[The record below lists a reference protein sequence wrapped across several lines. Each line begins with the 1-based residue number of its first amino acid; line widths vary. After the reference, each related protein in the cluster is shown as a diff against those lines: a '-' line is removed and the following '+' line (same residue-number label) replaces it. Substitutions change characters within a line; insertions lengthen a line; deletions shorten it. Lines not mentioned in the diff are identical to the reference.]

1 MCIRDRDCEAAKSSV
16 GGDVRTPNSPAWLTV
31 RCTFA
36 VSRSSLAGM
45 HPRCKQ
51 VPPRTSRSTRP
62 TLRPDDDA
70 DNAAAYPAG
79 PPPTTTRSKWFEVI
93 LRPIVS
99 ALDDRLPSVWVLS
112 AVAAYTAMRTCAANA
127 MRITSPVARVAMIKA
142 RVFTS
147 AESTVLT
154 ASDT

>member
-1 MCIRDRDCEAAKSSV
+1 MCIRDR
-16 GGDVRTPNSPAWLTV
+16 
-31 RCTFA
+31 
-36 VSRSSLAGM
+36 
-45 HPRCKQ
+45 
-51 VPPRTSRSTRP
+51 
-62 TLRPDDDA
+62 
-70 DNAAAYPAG
+70 
-79 PPPTTTRSKWFEVI
+79 PTTTRSKWFEVI